1 MKPILG
7 ITMGDPSGNGPE
19 ISVKALMKPET
30 YEVCRPLI
38 VGDAKCMEAAIPTVK
53 GAESMKIN
61 VIHDVKEAKFEPGI
75 IDVYDLDVVDLSK
88 RLYKKDRKKLAEIM
102 QADVLD
108 AAYKESMTMCG
119 EAAFQYVK
127 KAIELAMAGEL
138 DATVTNALNKDHI
151 NMAGH
156 HYSGH
161 TEIYADY
168 THTAKY
174 SMMLAHDE
182 LRVIHVSTHVSLR
195 QACDLCKKERVLD
208 VIRIANEGCKALGI
222 KEPENRCCRPESTLR

>member
-88 RLYKKDRKKLAEIM
+88 RLYKKDRKKLAEIPEVEGVDGM
-102 QADVLD
+102 GLMLGVRL
-108 AAYKESMTMCG
+108 KT
-119 EAAFQYVK
+119 K
-127 KAIELAMAGEL
+127 KA
-138 DATVTNALNKDHI
+138 
-151 NMAGH
+151 
-156 HYSGH
+156 
-161 TEIYADY
+161 ADILSAAAENGLLIL
-168 THTAKY
+168 TAKEKLRTY
-174 SMMLAHDE
+174 EEIDKGMEILKKLLA
-182 LRVIHVSTHVSLR
+182 
-195 QACDLCKKERVLD
+195 
-208 VIRIANEGCKALGI
+208 
-222 KEPENRCCRPESTLR
+222 